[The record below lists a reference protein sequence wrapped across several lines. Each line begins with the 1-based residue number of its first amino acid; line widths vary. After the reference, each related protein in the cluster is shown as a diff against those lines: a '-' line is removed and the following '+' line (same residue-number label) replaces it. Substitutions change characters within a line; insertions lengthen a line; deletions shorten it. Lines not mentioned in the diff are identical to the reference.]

1 MLDSYLTSFLKKR
14 TPVSRQAIPLK
25 TNYLKTNLL
34 KQIKKNILN
43 LRIVHFDMII
53 TMQSYYIPIII
64 V

>member
-1 MLDSYLTSFLKKR
+1 MLDSYLTSFFFFFS
-14 TPVSRQAIPLK
+14 PVSRQAIPLN

-34 KQIKKNILN
+34 KQIKKNIIN